1 MRLRWWRSIRWR
13 LALGSMLVVL
23 LAICILTTAT
33 LIAVARVYSADQGTR
48 LVGIATTRA
57 GQISEHIAQ
66 GEGLFRA
73 SAAVLPDATAQSSSN
88 EEVLFIVYDRRGNL
102 IYPSPFRT
110 GPPTA
115 VTRFLLKL
123 VDPAVQQRDFANLNL
138 AIRKGLRGTQT
149 AGAFGKGT
157 LVPEPFLVQPIKNP
171 LLRGPAVSG
180 VLVVTAQSAAD
191 NSIAPFVA
199 SVSQVII
206 LAALIVTFLAALAAI
221 IFSRTITRPL
231 ARLTTAA
238 QKLAAGDYSVQI
250 PTNSQGEL
258 GELAHTFND
267 MAAQLKRDVEELRQ
281 QERWR
286 RELLMSVTHD
296 LATPLTAIAGLGE
309 SLLDGV
315 NQSREDYE
323 ATGRVI
329 VRETLRLRRL
339 VRDLHI
345 MAKVEAGALQPQRK
359 TVRLAALV
367 DEVLAVLT
375 PEFERADVEPCNA
388 IPYDLPPIEADPDML
403 TRVFSNLC
411 DNALRHTPHG
421 GTVTIEADQHPT
433 ELLVS
438 VTDTGEGIPPEAL
451 PRIFERFFRADSSC
465 QSSTGGSGLGLAIV
479 RAIIE
484 AHGGR
489 VWAEKVSGAGARIAF
504 TVPIHVAEPA
514 TIREAKTAT
523 LPLT

>member
-1 MRLRWWRSIRWR
+1 
-13 LALGSMLVVL
+13 
-23 LAICILTTAT
+23 
-33 LIAVARVYSADQGTR
+33 
-48 LVGIATTRA
+48 
-57 GQISEHIAQ
+57 
-66 GEGLFRA
+66 
-73 SAAVLPDATAQSSSN
+73 
-88 EEVLFIVYDRRGNL
+88 
-102 IYPSPFRT
+102 
-110 GPPTA
+110 
-115 VTRFLLKL
+115 
-123 VDPAVQQRDFANLNL
+123 
-138 AIRKGLRGTQT
+138 
-149 AGAFGKGT
+149 
-157 LVPEPFLVQPIKNP
+157 VQPIKNP
-171 LLRGPAVSG
+171 LLRGPAVPG

-250 PTNSQGEL
+250 PTNAQGEL

-281 QERWR
+281 QELWR

-315 NQSREDYE
+315 NQNREDYE

-411 DNALRHTPHG
+411 DNALHHTPHG
-421 GTVTIEADQHPT
+421 GTVTVEADQHPT

-451 PRIFERFFRADSSC
+451 SRIFERFFRVDSSR

-484 AHGGR
+484 AHGGT
-489 VWAEKVSGAGARIAF
+489 VWAENVSGAGARIAF
-504 TVPIHVAEPA
+504 TLPVHA
-514 TIREAKTAT
+514 TGSSEVEETKTIT
-523 LPLT
+523 LPLK